1 TPKKLIKTIMLN
13 YARAKPFADL
23 IRRMAVPVLA
33 ACATLAAAATTSVP
47 VLRVTAPNGQ
57 QSILIGTVHVP
68 VNGLREPAPSIFAGV
83 RHYVVEH
90 NGFSTLPPDEA
101 SAAGAAPDWAKSLT
115 NPEIDIYLQRAMCA
129 GLNETSARSWL
140 RAPTPHEANAFAY
153 TICPLPHATS
163 RDVYLSSIAPAA
175 LAEHPEA
182 LEDANWVELQ
192 RRMVPARA
200 DLAGFRWAL
209 AHDPKTVLEQT
220 RDDLNS
226 GDYDAL
232 RVQFLESCGSQDA
245 AAAFG
250 KHMVDERN
258 AEWLPRL
265 ETILND
271 GHAVVVVGAMHFPG
285 PTGLIALLRHQ
296 GYAVDALEWPA
307 ANF

>member
-1 TPKKLIKTIMLN
+1 
-13 YARAKPFADL
+13 
-23 IRRMAVPVLA
+23 
-33 ACATLAAAATTSVP
+33 
-47 VLRVTAPNGQ
+47 
-57 QSILIGTVHVP
+57 
-68 VNGLREPAPSIFAGV
+68 
-83 RHYVVEH
+83 
-90 NGFSTLPPDEA
+90 
-101 SAAGAAPDWAKSLT
+101 
-115 NPEIDIYLQRAMCA
+115 MCA

-175 LAEHPEA
+175 LAQHPEA

-192 RRMVPARA
+192 RRMVPPRA
-200 DLAGFRWAL
+200 NLAGFRWAL

-245 AAAFG
+245 AAALG

-285 PTGLIALLRHQ
+285 PTGLIALLRQ
-296 GYAVDALEWPA
+296 DGYTVNPVEWPA
-307 ANF
+307 ASVDGP